1 MPRICVQLFSPDQP
15 CLLTLVDHGLKKA
28 AKHPDSIA
36 CANPRQTRM
45 IREIFVQLIA
55 KIPSDAE
62 AISGLTHELSFSTH
76 PFKKHDQLELEK
88 HDWINGGTT
97 RLRIVLLDKF
107 IHKRQI
113 QLLIKLAIKMVSG
126 YQIFERD
133 RNARDTLT
141 CFCSHHG
148 GVSLPLHRFFL

>member
-15 CLLTLVDHGLKKA
+15 CLLTLVDHCLKKA
-28 AKHPDSIA
+28 AKHLDAIA
-36 CANPRQTRM
+36 CANTRQTRM
-45 IREIFVQLIA
+45 IRERFVQMIA
-55 KIPSDAE
+55 QIPSDAE
-62 AISGLTHELSFSTH
+62 AISGLTHELPFRTH

-88 HDWINGGTT
+88 HNGINRRTT

-133 RNARDTLT
+133 RDERDTLA

-148 GVSLPLHRFFL
+148 GVPLPLHRCFL